1 MSTKV
6 CLEDS
11 QTTPTQKSKVNSVIQ
26 HQDEY

>member
-1 MSTKV
+1 
-6 CLEDS
+6 LEDS